1 MTQATEL
8 RELASLLRVHDGK
21 IGIGPLTANP
31 PYTLSLGQTNVAGA
45 HTIRLAGNGNP
56 KHEIQF
62 REAGTSYG
70 FTFRYAGDAADNKLH
85 IVQHENSANGTEV
98 MTFKRDSMEVG
109 IGTDSPDLLYEGLHI
124 KSANPSL
131 KIEGTA
137 TNSWEFI
144 HLKQPNHDRLI
155 GMRTTGN
162 IVINSGTN
170 LDANNMLVIDTAGK
184 VGVNV
189 EYPDHDLDVNGAIA
203 TRQVRHSISPTLSLD
218 FANSKQ
224 LDSRITFYRDSIAT
238 YYDSKGIIR
247 YANVNEPRFDH
258 DPATGESKGLLIEEA
273 RTNIFNYTNNPEKW
287 SLMNAGSSSPIVN
300 SVLSPDGTMNAT
312 KLIVTGGDPYFYQNG
327 LTLNGTYTFSFWI
340 KAFGSTVGKH
350 YTVRGA
356 NIGTS
361 FSIAPSGGLPSEWTR
376 ITHTFTSGST
386 TTAYVGIEAP
396 DSSPANGD
404 ELSIWGAQLELGSFA
419 SSLIPSDDKFTSR
432 SSIATYHD
440 ENGVLRTAPANSPRY
455 GYKYD
460 GRKWVETGLI
470 LENASTN
477 HVGKTT
483 NKFANP
489 FSDGNYQ
496 IAPVDSTGETLAP
509 DGSYTASK
517 MVPTTGASFN
527 YSTSYSESS
536 AFSNGAVQVNSVY
549 AKAGTTEFLWMSM
562 PSTGEP
568 NASFNL
574 STGQVER
581 ISSGLFDAGMEYAG
595 NGWWRCYIMG
605 VVAGSPAT
613 TAITFSIADDGTG
626 SRQSADYL
634 YLWGKQIETDELTSH
649 IVNNASTGTVTRS
662 ADVAS
667 SVAYTRD
674 RDYAES
680 RNVDSL
686 LPDVNQSNIDFTLYG
701 DLQGIAHN
709 AGFQQAIYLED
720 TSDSG
725 NMYVT
730 LFSAYNGNNTI
741 ASSYNINGVARNF
754 GNWTSTASDIALRW
768 KIAMGIEE
776 NNSRAAANG
785 VLGSSAA
792 GYWNGGGTFDRF
804 YIGNGY
810 QGGRTFNGWIRK
822 ITYYDKRLS
831 NDEITALTENN

>member
-85 IVQHENSANGTEV
+85 IVQHENDANGTEV

-131 KIEGTA
+131 KIEGTG

-361 FSIAPSGGLPSEWTR
+361 FNIAPPGGLPSEWTR

-386 TTAYVGIEAP
+386 STAYIGVEAV
-396 DSSPANGD
+396 DNSPANGD

-419 SSLIPSDDKFTSR
+419 SSLMPSDDKFTSR
-432 SSIATYHD
+432 SSEATYYD
-440 ENGVLRTAPANSPRY
+440 ETGILRTAPANSPRY

-470 LENASTN
+470 LENAATN
-477 HVGKTT
+477 LLRS
-483 NKFANP
+483 ANDIGTYW
-489 FSDGNYQ
+489 SASNGTRTD
-496 IAPVDSTGETLAP
+496 AKMTAP
-509 DGSYTASK
+509 DGSDTAWTYVASTTD
-517 MVPTTGASFN
+517 MDVGLVHNTVNLSPTTVTFSAYVKAASSGEVGKSFKIRMKRSGGTLVTAEETFTLTN
-527 YSTSYSESS
+527 EWVKHSVTMTMNADNNGVMCYLGGIIGSV
-536 AFSNGAVQVNSVY
+536 GAVWGAQLETGYTPSSFIYTNGNS
-549 AKAGTTEFLWMSM
+549 G
-562 PSTGEP
+562 G
-568 NASFNL
+568 
-574 STGQVER
+574 
-581 ISSGLFDAGMEYAG
+581 
-595 NGWWRCYIMG
+595 
-605 VVAGSPAT
+605 
-613 TAITFSIADDGTG
+613 
-626 SRQSADYL
+626 
-634 YLWGKQIETDELTSH
+634 
-649 IVNNASTGTVTRS
+649 VTRS
-662 ADVAS
+662 ADVVS
-667 SVAYTRD
+667 SVAYTRAID
-674 RDYAES
+674 VAKINNINYSDWYNTEQGSIYVDFDPSDGSGSDAVVVGVGDGTS
-680 RNVDSL
+680 RGFRAPWLTGSAQIRAASWSGTAYSALQYYNSVTTTDQHKVGISFSYQDATFTSSL
-686 LPDVNQSNIDFTLYG
+686 DGST
-701 DLQGIAHN
+701 A
-709 AGFQQAIYLED
+709 QQATSWAGVETDATTMWIGGETD
-720 TSDSG
+720 TNRPYSG
-725 NMYVT
+725 
-730 LFSAYNGNNTI
+730 TI
-741 ASSYNINGVARNF
+741 AKVVIYNE
-754 GNWTSTASDIALRW
+754 ALSG
-768 KIAMGIEE
+768 AE
-776 NNSRAAANG
+776 
-785 VLGSSAA
+785 L
-792 GYWNGGGTFDRF
+792 
-804 YIGNGY
+804 
-810 QGGRTFNGWIRK
+810 Q
-822 ITYYDKRLS
+822 
-831 NDEITALTENN
+831 ALTENN